1 MGRKLTVASPWKAD
15 ADALDTPVVCWG
27 MFPHEKQNLI
37 NYRFVLGWTAV
48 LFVVCVGVG
57 VLMRKQVGW
66 AFAAMQAYA
75 LFALARGLFQWW
87 PEPTAKRQFVTA
99 IAVHAALGTA
109 GYYLI
114 NCAIDSYLML

>member
-1 MGRKLTVASPWKAD
+1 
-15 ADALDTPVVCWG
+15 
-27 MFPHEKQNLI
+27 MFPHKKHNLI
-37 NYRFVLGWTAV
+37 NYRFVVGWTAV
-48 LFVVCVGVG
+48 LFIVCVVVG

-75 LFALARGLFQWW
+75 LFALARGLFQCS

-109 GYYLI
+109 GYVLI
-114 NCAIDSYLML
+114 NSAIERYLTL